1 MECVY
6 KNYCLVR
13 IFEHLESAFVTLSGL
28 LVKSTYDETEIISNA
43 PEPNGNSGTAANSS
57 DSAIIV

>member
-1 MECVY
+1 MGCMY

-13 IFEHLESAFVTLSGL
+13 IFEHLVRAFVTFSGL
-28 LVKSTYDETEIISNA
+28 LVNSTYDETEIISNT
-43 PEPNGNSGTAANSS
+43 PVPNGHSGTAANSS